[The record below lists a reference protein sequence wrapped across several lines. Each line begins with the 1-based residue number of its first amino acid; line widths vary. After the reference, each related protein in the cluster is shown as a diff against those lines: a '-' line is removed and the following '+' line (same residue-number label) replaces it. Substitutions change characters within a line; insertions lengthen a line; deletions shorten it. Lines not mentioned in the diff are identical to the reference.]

1 MTLQQLEYVLAVNR
15 FGHFAQAADHCG
27 VTQPTLSAMIH
38 KLELELGIRI
48 FDRTKKPIQPTP
60 IGLEVIRYAQ
70 NIVQQ
75 TAMLRAAVDEGKK
88 AMQGVFRM
96 GMVSTVAPYLMP
108 LFLPRLVKEYPKID
122 IHISEIAASD
132 ILSALHQGDL
142 DAGILPLTENKAME
156 DLQYATLYYEQFY
169 TYVSPTLPL
178 AQKKTVRKADLKNQ
192 TLWLL
197 DEGST
202 FRKQMAQYCR
212 LGTAQGSHRTYN
224 TGNIETLMR
233 LVEKGSGVTFITE
246 LALLQMPEKQ
256 HQLVRPFA
264 IPVPTREVVIATH
277 KQFVRTTMLGVI
289 QDLIR
294 TSVPQDMRQLR
305 STQLLVR

>member
-60 IGLEVIRYAQ
+60 IGQEVIRYAQ
-70 NIVQQ
+70 TLIQQ
-75 TAMLRAAVDEGKK
+75 AAMLRAAVDEGKK
-88 AMQGVFRM
+88 AMQGVFRI

-122 IHISEIAASD
+122 IQITEMAASD

-142 DAGILPLTENKAME
+142 DAGILPLTENKALE
-156 DLQYATLYYEQFY
+156 DLQCATLYYESFY

-212 LGTAQGSHRTYN
+212 LGTAQSSHRTYN

-246 LALLQMPEKQ
+246 LALRQMPEKQ

-264 IPVPTREVVIATH
+264 IPVPTREVVMVTH

>member
-60 IGLEVIRYAQ
+60 IGQEVIRYAQ
-70 NIVQQ
+70 TLIQQ
-75 TAMLRAAVDEGKK
+75 AAMLRAAVDEGKK
-88 AMQGVFRM
+88 AMQGVFRI

-122 IHISEIAASD
+122 IQITEMAASD

-142 DAGILPLTENKAME
+142 DAGILPLTENKALE
-156 DLQYATLYYEQFY
+156 DLQCATLYYESFY

-212 LGTAQGSHRTYN
+212 LGTAQSSHRTYN

-246 LALLQMPEKQ
+246 LALRQMPEKQ

>member
-60 IGLEVIRYAQ
+60 IGQEVIRYAQ
-70 NIVQQ
+70 TLIQQ
-75 TAMLRAAVDEGKK
+75 AAMLRAAVDEGKK
-88 AMQGVFRM
+88 AMQGVFRI

-122 IHISEIAASD
+122 IQITEMAASD
-132 ILSALHQGDL
+132 ILSALHLGDL
-142 DAGILPLTENKAME
+142 DAGILPLTENKALE
-156 DLQYATLYYEQFY
+156 DLQCATLYYESFY

-212 LGTAQGSHRTYN
+212 LGTAQSSHRTYN

-246 LALLQMPEKQ
+246 LALRQMPEKQ

>member
-15 FGHFAQAADHCG
+15 FGHFAQAADYCG

-88 AMQGVFRM
+88 AMQGVFRI

-122 IHISEIAASD
+122 VHISEMDPPEI
-132 ILSALHQGDL
+132 IKALESGDL
-142 DAGILPLTENKAME
+142 DAGILPLTDGME
-156 DLQYATLYYEQFY
+156 DLQTATLYYEQFY

-178 AQKKTVRKADLKNQ
+178 AQQKTVKKTDLKNQ
-192 TLWLL
+192 TMWLL

-212 LGTAQGSHRTYN
+212 LESIPGSLHSYQTKS
-224 TGNIETLMR
+224 IEALMR
-233 LVEKGSGVTFITE
+233 LVENGSGVTFITE
-246 LALLQMPEKQ
+246 LALRQLPEKQ
-256 HQLVRPFA
+256 HQWVRPFA
-264 IPVPTREVVIATH
+264 IPVPTREVVMVTH

-294 TSVPQDMRQLR
+294 ASVPQDMRQLR